1 MHQDRPL
8 SDAETPD
15 NVEVLNAET
24 VFRGYFRVDRYTL
37 RHRMHEGGWTG
48 PMTREIFERGHA
60 VAVLLYDPWADS
72 VVLVEQFRMPALTGG
87 KTAWQIE
94 VVAGIIDAGETPEAV
109 AHRETREEAGETLY
123 DLIPLYHYLVSP
135 GGTSETVRL
144 YCGICDSS
152 RAGGVHGLDEEH
164 EDIKV
169 LVHGFE
175 DAWSMVN
182 DGRIQNAPTIMAL
195 QWLALNREDLRA
207 RHATGHRG

>member
-1 MHQDRPL
+1 MHHDRPL

-15 NVEVLNAET
+15 SVKILRAET

-60 VAVLLYDPWADS
+60 VAVLLYDPWGDS

-87 KTAWQIE
+87 KAPWQIE
-94 VVAGIIDAGETPEAV
+94 VVAGIIDTEETPEAV
-109 AHRETREEAGETLY
+109 AHRETHEEAGETLY

-135 GGTSETVRL
+135 GGTSETVHL
-144 YCGICDSS
+144 YCGICDS
-152 RAGGVHGLDEEH
+152 RQAGGVHGLDEEH
-164 EDIKV
+164 EDIRV
-169 LVHGFE
+169 IVHPFE
-175 DAWSMVN
+175 QAWAMLS

-195 QWLALNREDLRA
+195 QWLALNREGLRA
-207 RHATGHRG
+207 RYSGPRPA